1 MKIADK
7 LPVNTFKPKY
17 RFSKNVVAGLMK
29 IEAVK
34 GRFEALRV
42 TPRLLATL
50 RQSARLYSTHYST
63 LIEGNRLSEA
73 EVKRVIEGGIVE
85 KGRKRDEAEVK
96 GYWAALDG
104 LERLVENNVGLSEN
118 AVKKLHALVMG
129 GGRKR
134 VTPTAYRTVQNVIK
148 ESGTGR
154 IVYLPPEP
162 QDVPGLMA
170 SLSEWL
176 IEAEREG
183 IPCPIRAAIAHYQFA
198 TIHPYIDGNGRTAR
212 LLTTLVLRMGGY
224 GLKGIYSLDEY
235 YAKDLYGY
243 YNALTIGT
251 SHNYYMGR
259 AKSDITKWVEY
270 FIQGM
275 AYSFE
280 KVNKHAEKGS
290 LEGRGDNSELLEQLD
305 ARQKKVLELFSRADS
320 ITAKEVG
327 ALLGVKE
334 RMARLLCGE
343 YAKKGFFI
351 VTSAARKTRKYSL
364 GKKWK
369 ALLRSPA

>member
-1 MKIADK
+1 MDIADK
-7 LPVNTFKPKY
+7 LPTNTFKPKF
-17 RFSKNVVAGLMK
+17 RFSQKIIAGLMK
-29 IEAVK
+29 VEAVK
-34 GRFEALRV
+34 GRFEALPV

-63 LIEGNRLSEA
+63 AIEGNRLSEV
-73 EVKRVIEGGIVE
+73 EVKRVIEGGTVE

-96 GYWAALDG
+96 GHYAALDE
-104 LERLVENNVGLSEN
+104 LERLVEKDAPLSET
-118 AVKKLHALVMG
+118 AMQKLHALVMG

-134 VTPTAYRTVQNVIK
+134 VMPTRYRTVQNVIK

-162 QDVPGLMA
+162 QDVAELMA
-170 SLSEWL
+170 LLVEWL
-176 IEAEREG
+176 IQAEREG
-183 IPCPIRAAIAHYQFA
+183 IPCPLRAAIAHYQFA

-212 LLTTLVLRMGGY
+212 LLTTLVLRLGGY

-235 YAKDLYGY
+235 YAKDLMGY
-243 YNALTIGT
+243 YNALTIGP

-259 AKSDITKWVEY
+259 AKADITKWFEY

-275 AYSFE
+275 AFSFE
-280 KVNKHAEKGS
+280 KVKQHAERES
-290 LEGRGDNSELLEQLD
+290 AEGRADDSGLLEQLD
-305 ARQKKVLELFSRADS
+305 ARQKKVLELFSRADA

-334 RMARLLCGE
+334 RMARVLCGE
-343 YAKKGFFI
+343 YVEEGFFTMSS
-351 VTSAARKTRKYSL
+351 VARKTRKYTL

-369 ALLRSPA
+369 ALMKPR